1 MHNAHDYNI
10 TIRHGVF
17 EDEPCYE
24 ARVRELPDIV
34 EYGDT
39 FEEAYELAIDA
50 IETTAEIMAEK
61 GRPMP
66 QPMDIPDD
74 FSGRVTLRLPKT
86 LHRRLAQDAEEEGIS
101 LNAYLVYV
109 LTHFSGLVTGA
120 QSPERPASWKRVEQS
135 DVAVGSRRPS
145 LRLVRQTSINQEIE
159 WRETA

>member
-50 IETTAEIMAEK
+50 IETTAEIMSEK

-66 QPMDIPDD
+66 LPMDIPDD

-86 LHRRLAQDAEEEGIS
+86 LHRRLAQDAEEEGVS

-109 LTHFSGLVTGA
+109 LTHFSGLVAGA
-120 QSPERPASWKRVEQS
+120 QSPGQPASWKRVEQS
-135 DVAVGSRRPS
+135 GVVLGPKRPS
-145 LRLVRQTSINQEIE
+145 LRVVRQTSINQEVE